1 MYARLIQAEIDPPK
15 HGPIFM
21 ASSGCLS
28 SSEFADRVRATDP
41 LAKDGFYV
49 IVRDWL
55 AEMTMM
61 MHRTGKLRN
70 KKQMPE
76 ARSFEEMLN
85 YAMFAGDFMNSLTPA
100 IKDVATR
107 GIKVCANVG
116 ASDTK
121 LLAQLADKTCKEAGQ
136 PLKVAWIEGNDV
148 TGTVES
154 MLNKGEGF
162 NSHAQHTLLAQG
174 RHINMGLPACAID
187 YKGEGAMYKEKNTD
201 GCLTVASVTSQLL
214 YEIQGPLYYN
224 CDVTADLET
233 SKSSRWEI
241 GQDRVKASGVTG
253 LPPPPTTRVGITGFA
268 GRTAHPRSTPE
279 TKTSPRSTSSSLC
292 SPATANCLARA
303 IRAASSASEGFKN
316 GKKIINI
323 PLAPSFRKYPRQQP
337 SYETAWPV
345 PLEHFS
351 PTTRLP
357 LASLPSVARAINAQT

>member
-1 MYARLIQAEIDPPK
+1 MSFVQRPQITCHYNPFPDTS
-15 HGPIFM
+15 PIWPQ
-21 ASSGCLS
+21 
-28 SSEFADRVRATDP
+28 EFADRVRATAP

-85 YAMFAGDFMNSLTPA
+85 YAMFAGNFINSLTPA

-162 NSHAQHTLLAQG
+162 NSHAQHMYLVGTALTS
-174 RHINMGLPACAID
+174 IACWL
-187 YKGEGAMYKEKNTD
+187 KED
-201 GCLTVASVTSQLL
+201 TSIWAYL
-214 YEIQGPLYYN
+214 
-224 CDVTADLET
+224 
-233 SKSSRWEI
+233 
-241 GQDRVKASGVTG
+241 
-253 LPPPPTTRVGITGFA
+253 
-268 GRTAHPRSTPE
+268 H
-279 TKTSPRSTSSSLC
+279 
-292 SPATANCLARA
+292 
-303 IRAASSASEGFKN
+303 
-316 GKKIINI
+316 
-323 PLAPSFRKYPRQQP
+323 APSTIKEREPCTRRRIP
-337 SYETAWPV
+337 TA
-345 PLEHFS
+345 
-351 PTTRLP
+351 
-357 LASLPSVARAINAQT
+357 A